1 MVNKR
6 GTKYKDFEAELLK
19 KPEIRREYEALKPK
33 YQMIKILI
41 ERRNQLRISQ
51 MQLAKTI
58 GTKQPAISRLERG
71 DYNTTLD
78 TLFKV
83 ASALDLN
90 IDISP
95 KIGKVT
101 KSVYNKVHN

>member
-1 MVNKR
+1 MANKK
-6 GTKYKDFEAELLK
+6 GTKYEDFEAELLK

-33 YQMIKILI
+33 YEMIKTLI

-101 KSVYNKVHN
+101 KSAYVKVHA

>member
-1 MVNKR
+1 MTNKR
-6 GTKYKDFEAELLK
+6 GTKYEDFEAELLK

-33 YQMIKILI
+33 YEMIKALI

-51 MQLAKTI
+51 TQLAKAV

-83 ASALDLN
+83 ASGLDLD

-95 KIGKVT
+95 KT
-101 KSVYNKVHN
+101 KK